1 MTRHYTKRA
10 KQNFVEQF
18 LASDLTQM
26 AFCQAHTLNLK
37 TFNKWLMDSKSAP
50 PVPVELSYEHGLR
63 LSSSP
68 ASLIDDDC
76 GDSSDQSPP
85 MLPAFVPLR
94 LEGDQ
99 VDDQEPLPIGKPI
112 QPAGRH
118 TKQVR
123 NVESSPQNLCLK
135 IHGFSLEISA
145 ACTSD
150 FKSRQ
155 SNEALK
161 CIIEILHKLPDRGLS

>member
-18 LASDLTQM
+18 QASDLTQM

-37 TFNKWLMDSKSAP
+37 TFNKWLMDSKAAP
-50 PVPVELSYEHGLR
+50 PPVELSYDHGLR

-85 MLPAFVPLR
+85 ILPAFVPLR
-94 LEGDQ
+94 LEGGQ
-99 VDDQEPLPIGKPI
+99 VDDQEPLPIVGRA
-112 QPAGRH
+112 QPTGRH

-123 NVESSPQNLCLK
+123 HVESSPQLLCLK
-135 IHGFSLEISA
+135 IHGFSLDIPTN
-145 ACTSD
+145 CTSD
-150 FKSRQ
+150 FTTAFDP
-155 SNEALK
+155 NALK

>member
-1 MTRHYTKRA
+1 MTRHYTKSA

-18 LASDLTQM
+18 HASGLTQK
-26 AFCQAHTLNLK
+26 AFCQTHTLQLK
-37 TFNKWLMDSKSAP
+37 TFHRWLQNSKAQP
-50 PVPVELSYEHGLR
+50 PALVELSDNHGLR

-85 MLPAFVPLR
+85 MPPVFMPLT
-94 LEGDQ
+94 LI
-99 VDDQEPLPIGKPI
+99 DDQEPLPIDTPVKPKD
-112 QPAGRH
+112 QH

-123 NVESSPQNLCLK
+123 HVESSPHLLCLK
-135 IHGFSLEISA
+135 IHGFSLDIPTN
-145 ACTSD
+145 CTSD

-155 SNEALK
+155 SHEALK
-161 CIIEILHKLPDRGLS
+161 CVIEILHKLPDRGLS